1 MVKSKADL
9 IAKGEIMELDIGD
22 IVISQSGNM
31 YSYAYNPYLCRF
43 MYRKHGKNL
52 EAIWF
57 DLHEIQIARKEG
69 NIYER
74 LTTAST

>member
-1 MVKSKADL
+1 MCDHDKESREMT
-9 IAKGEIMELDIGD
+9 GLDIGD
-22 IVISQSGNM
+22 IVISKNGNM
-31 YSYAYNPYLCRF
+31 YSYTYNPYLGRF
-43 MYRKHGKNL
+43 MYRRHGNNL

-57 DLHEIQIARKEG
+57 ELSEIIVSRRDG